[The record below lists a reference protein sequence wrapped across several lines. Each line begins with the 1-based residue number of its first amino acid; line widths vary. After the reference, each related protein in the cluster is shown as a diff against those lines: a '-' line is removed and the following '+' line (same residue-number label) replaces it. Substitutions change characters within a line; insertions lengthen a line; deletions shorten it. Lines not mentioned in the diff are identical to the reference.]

1 MMKQMNTR
9 PLTEGRVRLQRATL
23 EDCVDIHH
31 MQAEAFRALLAKYQD
46 HRTNPGAEPL
56 ALIVQRMKQDCTHYY
71 LILVDN
77 HRAGAVRVVRLHD
90 AAYRIAP
97 MFILPTHQGNGYA
110 QQVLTVLESLYPQAT
125 HWELD
130 TIKEEEKLCYLY
142 EKMGYQ
148 RTGKE
153 DSLQDGMAVVYYAK
167 EIQHT
172 N

>member
-1 MMKQMNTR
+1 MMKQMNTK
-9 PLTEGRVRLQRATL
+9 PLTMGRVRLQRATL

-31 MQAEAFRALLAKYQD
+31 MQAEAFRALLTKYQD
-46 HRTNPGAEPL
+46 HRRNPGAKPL
-56 ALIVQRMKQDCTHYY
+56 ARIVERMKQDCTHYY

-77 HRAGAVRVVRLHD
+77 HSAGAVRVVRLHD

-97 MFILPTHQGNGYA
+97 MFILPSHQGNGYA
-110 QQVLTVLESLYPQAT
+110 QQALSVLESIYPKAT

-148 RTGKE
+148 KTGEIVWIQEEMALVFYIKTIE
-153 DSLQDGMAVVYYAK
+153 DKD
-167 EIQHT
+167 
-172 N
+172 